1 MATVLE
7 IIQPAYRRSGVLGAG
22 VTIDKT
28 KKDVGLELLQDLYR
42 DLCNGTMGK
51 LNDKYLNSNT
61 AYEALEFERVFN
73 TVGATVT
80 LPALVREFPGGPFPY
95 QFESTLTSASEQRPP
110 CDGCVIQVVVPG
122 TDPHTHI
129 YDSGRG
135 EWQDIEALALTT
147 YAPLSSRYTNSLRN
161 LLAVYIADDVGTPI
175 GPVLAKRAS
184 AAKVAFASRYGSS
197 RPNTPQEFF

>member
-42 DLCNGTMGK
+42 DLCNGTMGQ
-51 LNDKYLNSNT
+51 LRDKYLTSNT
-61 AYEALEFERVFN
+61 AYTAQEFERVFN
-73 TVGATVT
+73 TAAAVVT
-80 LPALVREFPGGPFPY
+80 LPTLVRDFPAGPVPY
-95 QFESTLTSASEQRPP
+95 SYESTLTANSQERPP

-122 TDPHTHI
+122 SDPHTHI

-147 YAPLSSRYTNSLRN
+147 FAPLSSRYTNSLRN
-161 LLAVYIADDVGTPI
+161 LLAAYIADDVGTPI

-184 AAKVAFASRYGSS
+184 AAKVAFASRHGST